1 MSDNILSKIPK
12 PLLEKAQKVIKE
24 ALEESTEKEHS
35 KRTGKMSL
43 KSASVSRI
51 VHKEIITLNEIITW
65 AKSHCPKE
73 DDVKFVVIKDNSDNL
88 DYDFILY
95 LLYSKNNKPLLGKEY
110 DSMAVYSQKMNESL
124 LETFNNSDI
133 IEFE

>member
-12 PLLEKAQKVIKE
+12 PLLEKAQKVIQE

-35 KRTGKMSL
+35 KRTSKMSL
-43 KSASVSRI
+43 KTASVSRI

-65 AKSHCPKE
+65 AKSHYPKE

-110 DSMAVYSQKMNESL
+110 DSMAVYSQKMDESL

>member
-73 DDVKFVVIKDNSDNL
+73 DDVKFVVILKS
-88 DYDFILY
+88 
-95 LLYSKNNKPLLGKEY
+95 
-110 DSMAVYSQKMNESL
+110 A
-124 LETFNNSDI
+124 TI
-133 IEFE
+133 IQYTIKGRFMSR